1 MKLRSATK
9 TTVSTFGVIIGI
21 AGIEHGIG
29 EILQGNKPPTGI
41 VIESWPNSE
50 VYIALAGEPAMTI
63 IPNLLITGI
72 LAIMISVLLMIWAI
86 KFIEKKHGMLV
97 LFALSIAL
105 LLFGGGFGPPLIGF
119 IISIAG
125 TKINSQFKWLNNQ
138 ISVKLRSKFEYIW
151 QISYLGCIIGWFSL
165 WPGVIILAYFIGVID
180 PSLVGFLSMFSFTTL
195 FLTIFSGFIYDSANV
210 NKE

>member
-1 MKLRSATK
+1 MRSATK